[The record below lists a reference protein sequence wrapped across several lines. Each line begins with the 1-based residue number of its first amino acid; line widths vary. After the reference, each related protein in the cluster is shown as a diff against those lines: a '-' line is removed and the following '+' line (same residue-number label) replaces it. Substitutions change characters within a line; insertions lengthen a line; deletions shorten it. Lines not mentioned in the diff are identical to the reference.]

1 MHVKLVFSSLSFL
14 YLFLPL
20 CLLGYFVLPGLKAK
34 NYFLLVMSL
43 LFYAWGEPK
52 WIILLLIST
61 FVEYLGALLVDKY
74 RGTNIAKAA
83 VGVSVTVA
91 LSFLFV
97 FKYFDFFTFNINTL
111 FHTDLKLLELTLP
124 IGISFYTFQ
133 TITYIVDVYRDKAP
147 VQKNFGYLL
156 LYVSMFPQLIAGP
169 IVKYSDIQEQ
179 ILDRKITGRGVGEGT
194 FRFLVGLFKK
204 AVLANVAGEVAT
216 TFLDGNLSH
225 LTTFGAWIGILAYT
239 LQIYFDF
246 SAYSDMA
253 IGLGRIF
260 GFRYKENFNY
270 PYIADSIND
279 FWKRWHISLTT
290 FFREYLYIPLGGNRK
305 HHVLNLAIIW
315 FLTGF
320 WHGASWNFIIWGLYY
335 FVLIA
340 SEKLFLYKVF
350 EKMPKFLGHI
360 YTMLFV
366 VLGWGLFY
374 FDDMSRLRE
383 FFLVLFGIHAH
394 GGAAAGDVSV
404 LLNHIIFFVVAIVAV
419 LPVSRILREKYTA
432 FGRRSLRNAKLAD
445 AGIILFAALLLFLDT
460 AVLVGSTYNPFL
472 YFRF

>member
-1 MHVKLVFSSLSFL
+1 MHKNLVFSSLSFL

-52 WIILLLIST
+52 WILLLLIST
-61 FVEYLGALLVDKY
+61 FVEYIGALLVEKY
-74 RGTNIAKAA
+74 RGTGIAKAA
-83 VGVSVTVA
+83 VGISIGVA

-97 FKYFDFFTFNINTL
+97 FKYFDFFAFNFNTL
-111 FHTDLKLLELTLP
+111 FHTDFRLLELTLP

-133 TITYIVDVYRDKAP
+133 TITYIVDVYREKAP
-147 VQKNFGYLL
+147 VQRNFGYLL

-179 ILDRKITGRGVGEGT
+179 ILHRKITGRGVGEGS
-194 FRFLVGLFKK
+194 FRFLTGLFKK

-216 TFLDGNLSH
+216 TFLDGNLSN
-225 LTTFGAWIGILAYT
+225 LTTLGAWIGILAYT
-239 LQIYFDF
+239 FQIYFDF

-279 FWKRWHISLTT
+279 FWRRWHISLTT

-305 HHVLNLAIIW
+305 HHVLNLAIVW

-320 WHGASWNFIIWGLYY
+320 WHGASWNFIVWGLYY
-335 FVLIA
+335 FVLICC
-340 SEKLFLYKVF
+340 EKLFLGKAL
-350 EKMPKFLGHI
+350 EAAPKFVGHI
-360 YTMLFV
+360 YTLLFV

-394 GGAAAGDVSV
+394 GGAAASDWSV
-404 LLNHIIFFVVAIVAV
+404 LLNHILFFVVAIVAV
-419 LPVSRILREKYTA
+419 LPVSRIIREKYTA
-432 FGRRSLRNAKLAD
+432 FGRRSLRNARLAD
-445 AGIILFAALLLFLDT
+445 AGIMLFAALLLFLNT
-460 AVLVGSTYNPFL
+460 AALVGSTYNPFL

>member
-1 MHVKLVFSSLSFL
+1 MVFSSLSFL
-14 YLFLPL
+14 YLFLPI
-20 CLLGYFVLPGLKAK
+20 CLFGFFAIPGLHRK

-52 WIILLLIST
+52 WILVLLLST
-61 FVEYLGALLVDKY
+61 FVEYLGAIFVDKY
-74 RGTNIAKAA
+74 RGTGRAKAA
-83 VGVSVTVA
+83 LGISVGVV
-91 LSFLFV
+91 LSFLFL
-97 FKYFDFFTFNINTL
+97 FKYVDFFTFNINTL
-111 FHTDLKLLELTLP
+111 FHTDLSMLELTLP

-147 VQKNFGYLL
+147 VQKNFAYLL

-179 ILDRKITGRGVGEGT
+179 IRHRTITGRGVGEGT
-194 FRFLVGLFKK
+194 VRFLTGMFKK
-204 AVLANVAGEVAT
+204 AVLANTAGEVASS
-216 TFLDGNLSH
+216 FLDGNQAGM
-225 LTTFGAWIGILAYT
+225 TTLGAWLGILAFT
-239 LQIYFDF
+239 FQIYFDF

-260 GFRYKENFNY
+260 GFQYKENFNY
-270 PYIADSIND
+270 PYIANSVND

-305 HHVLNLAIIW
+305 HQVLNLAIVW

-320 WHGASWNFIIWGLYY
+320 WHGASWNFIAWGLYY
-335 FVLIA
+335 FVLIVC
-340 SEKLFLYKVF
+340 EKLFLYKVLDAA
-350 EKMPKFLGHI
+350 PKAVGHI
-360 YTMLFV
+360 YTLLVV
-366 VLGWGLFY
+366 VLGWGIFY

-383 FFLVLFGIHAH
+383 FFLVLFGIHSH
-394 GGAAAGDVSV
+394 GGAAAGDVSI
-404 LLNHIIFFVVAIVAV
+404 LLNHIVFFVFALVAV
-419 LPVSRILREKYTA
+419 LPVSRIIRARYTA
-432 FGRRSLRNAKLAD
+432 FGRRSLRNARLAD
-445 AGIILFAALLLFLDT
+445 AGVICFAILLLFLNT